1 MRFTHENKG
10 FRNRILRAGERGN
23 KDRPDHG
30 QSQADMARVAFL
42 WGTMHYGGSN
52 IVTTSPVPKT
62 RGVL

>member
-1 MRFTHENKG
+1 LALENTG

-30 QSQADMARVAFL
+30 QSQADMARAAFL
-42 WGTMHYGGSN
+42 WDTMHYDGSN

-62 RGVL
+62 GGVH